1 MPVKAEGQRK
11 RLLYALQDVAKRPT
25 GVPLKKEGEFV
36 FPNLCKEANGAH
48 CCDQTAGNALEAR
61 VPLSCVSLTSS
72 KSSRSN
78 RNSAAG

>member
-1 MPVKAEGQRK
+1 VKRVPVKAEGQRK

-36 FPNLCKEANGAH
+36 FPHPCKEANGAH

-61 VPLSCVSLTSS
+61 VPLSLTIRVVDIV
-72 KSSRSN
+72 KVVEV
-78 RNSAAG
+78 